1 MISPTSAPENQCR
14 ARPRPVIVPRAVR
27 EVGSDGVAAAIMQ
40 KLRSLF
46 PGLTISHLTSG
57 AGTDDAVLVRANP
70 GEIRVISARPPADDD
85 RSAAPVLVSGTA
97 SRTAASVVVA
107 AVDDDA
113 SAGRVLRHAAW
124 QARRRRLPLRVVH
137 VWTGRAV
144 SATGALM
151 SCHDQIAD
159 ADRLLSAVLYDHLTP
174 VEAEAAE
181 REILH
186 DRDVVRALLALSGEV
201 SLVVIAARGGPAADD
216 ELLGAT
222 VRALIGRTACPVAV
236 LPPCAEAAATACT
249 W

>member
-1 MISPTSAPENQCR
+1 MSSPTSAPENQGLSQ
-14 ARPRPVIVPRAVR
+14 PRPAMVPRAMR
-27 EVGSDGVAAAIMQ
+27 QVGSDGVAAAILQ
-40 KLRSLF
+40 ELRSLF

-57 AGTDDAVLVRANP
+57 TDTDDAVLVRASP

-97 SRTAASVVVA
+97 ARTAATVVAA

-137 VWTGRAV
+137 VWTGRAISV
-144 SATGALM
+144 TGALM
-151 SCHDQIAD
+151 NRHDQIAA
-159 ADRLLSAVLYDHLTP
+159 ADRLLSAVLYDQLTP

-201 SLVVIAARGGPAADD
+201 SLVVIAASSGRADAKP
-216 ELLGAT
+216 LGDT

-236 LPPCAEAAATACT
+236 LPPCAEPVATACT